1 MVITP
6 FSYSYSEHEPSSLPN
21 LPFEQI
27 YSPIQFIIEEHG
39 IDRILEI
46 DRSLER
52 RESLVNLVELRDDSL
67 LSLAHCQGE
76 GSSRGNHDDGPLCPE
91 RTSYQFAP

>member
-46 DRSLER
+46 DRPLECL
-52 RESLVNLVELRDDSL
+52 ESRMNFIELRDDRL
-67 LSLAHCQGE
+67 LPLAN
-76 GSSRGNHDDGPLCPE
+76 S
-91 RTSYQFAP
+91 